1 MPSVHQRLAIQVYSC
16 IYFFAVNGE
25 SGRVVIVGGG
35 ILGTMHA
42 VLARRHGYAVTQ
54 LEREPAGR
62 GASVRNFGLV
72 WVSGRRAGAELT
84 LALRARALW
93 AEIAEGAPG
102 TGFRPAG
109 SLTIATGEAELA
121 VMREAAALP
130 DAKQREFELLSV
142 DEARSA
148 NPALRGEF
156 LGGLHCR
163 ADAIVEPRV
172 ALPALRASL
181 AGPSYEWLPGLEAV
195 EVAAHGVRDSRG
207 GWHRG
212 DLVVLCT
219 GANFTGV
226 AGPHLAASGALA
238 SASGGSGETGAEPR
252 GLRRVRLQML
262 QTLPFDGKLTTSL
275 ADGDSLRYYPAYDV
289 PSRAALPPQPP
300 VAAESRSQ
308 LLLVQRLDGSLT
320 IGDTHEYDEPFGFDV
335 DETAYDHLLARAT
348 ALLGVPLPR
357 VQRRW
362 AGVYSEVVGTP
373 ALYHRSDVAPGVVLV
388 TGPGGRGM
396 TCSPAIAEE
405 TFQ

>member
-1 MPSVHQRLAIQVYSC
+1 MSD
-16 IYFFAVNGE
+16 E

-42 VLARRHGYAVTQ
+42 VLARRRGYAVTQ
-54 LEREPAGR
+54 LEREPGGR

-72 WVSGRRAGAELT
+72 WVSGRRAGPELA
-84 LALRARALW
+84 LALRARELW
-93 AEIAEGAPG
+93 AEIADAAPG

-130 DAKQREFELLSV
+130 DAKQREFELLSADQV
-142 DEARSA
+142 RSV

-156 LGGLHCR
+156 LGGLHCQ

-172 ALPALRASL
+172 TLPALRASL
-181 AGPSYEWLPGLEAV
+181 AGPSYEWLPGREAV
-195 EVAAHGVRDSRG
+195 ELAPHGVRDQDG
-207 GWHRG
+207 TWHRG

-238 SASGGSGETGAEPR
+238 TAAAADGGGGAVGGGNGAEPR

-262 QTLPFDGKLTTSL
+262 QTLPFDQTLTTSV

-289 PSRAALPPQPP
+289 PSRLTLPPQAA
-300 VAAESRSQ
+300 VAAASRSQ

-362 AGVYSEVVGTP
+362 AGVYSEVVGAP
-373 ALYHRSDVAPGVVLV
+373 ALYLRSDVAPGVVLV

>member
-1 MPSVHQRLAIQVYSC
+1 MS
-16 IYFFAVNGE
+16 GE

-72 WVSGRRAGAELT
+72 WVSGRRAGPE
-84 LALRARALW
+84 LALAARARELW
-93 AEIAEGAPG
+93 AEIAAAAPG

-130 DAKQREFELLSV
+130 DAKQREFELLGA
-142 DEARSA
+142 DEVRAV

-195 EVAAHGVRDSRG
+195 ELAPHGVRDSRG

-219 GANFTGV
+219 GANFTGL

-238 SASGGSGETGAEPR
+238 SAADFDGAEPR

-262 QTLPFDGKLTTSL
+262 QTLPFDGTLTTAL

-289 PSRAALPPQPP
+289 PSRAALPPQAP
-300 VAAESRSQ
+300 VAAASRSQ

-348 ALLGVPLPR
+348 ALLGVELPR

-373 ALYHRSDVAPGVVLV
+373 ALYHRSEVAPGVVLV

-405 TFQ
+405 TFL

>member
-1 MPSVHQRLAIQVYSC
+1 
-16 IYFFAVNGE
+16 VNGE

-54 LEREPAGR
+54 LERESAGR

-72 WVSGRRAGAELT
+72 WVSGRRAGPELA
-84 LALRARALW
+84 LALRARELW

-109 SLTIATGEAELA
+109 SLTIASGEAELA

-130 DAKQREFELLSV
+130 DAKQREFELLGP
-142 DEARSA
+142 DEARSV

-181 AGPSYEWLPGLEAV
+181 AGPAYEWLPGLEAV
-195 EVAAHGVRDSRG
+195 EVAAHGVRDQQG
-207 GWHRG
+207 AWHRG

-219 GANFTGV
+219 GANFTGL
-226 AGPHLAASGALA
+226 AGPHLTASGALA
-238 SASGGSGETGAEPR
+238 NASAGSGEAAAMGDAAALAAAAAEPT

-289 PSRAALPPQPP
+289 PSRAALPPQAA
-300 VAAESRSQ
+300 VAAASRSQ

-373 ALYHRSDVAPGVVLV
+373 ALYHRSEVAPGVVLV

-405 TFQ
+405 TFL

>member
-1 MPSVHQRLAIQVYSC
+1 VS
-16 IYFFAVNGE
+16 GE

-72 WVSGRRAGAELT
+72 WVSGRRAGAELA
-84 LALRARALW
+84 LALRARELW
-93 AEIAEGAPG
+93 AEIAAGAPG
-102 TGFRPAG
+102 TGFRPSG
-109 SLTIATGEAELA
+109 SLTIATTETELA
-121 VMREAAALP
+121 LMREAAALP
-130 DAKQREFELLSV
+130 DAKQREFELLDPDQVRSV
-142 DEARSA
+142 

-163 ADAIVEPRV
+163 ADAAVEPRV
-172 ALPALRASL
+172 TLPALRAAL
-181 AGPSYEWLPGLEAV
+181 AGPSYDWRPGLEAV
-195 EVAAHGVRDSRG
+195 EVAAHGVRDQSG
-207 GWHRG
+207 DWHRG

-219 GANFTGV
+219 GANFTGL
-226 AGPHLAASGALA
+226 AGPHLIASGALA
-238 SASGGSGETGAEPR
+238 SAASVDSADGAAGAEPR

-262 QTLPFDGKLTTSL
+262 QTLPFAGTLTTSL

-289 PSRAALPPQPP
+289 PARAALPPQPP
-300 VAAESRSQ
+300 AAAASRAQ

-373 ALYHRSDVAPGVVLV
+373 ALYHRSEVAPGVVLV

>member
-1 MPSVHQRLAIQVYSC
+1 LYILLC
-16 IYFFAVNGE
+16 VNGE

-72 WVSGRRAGAELT
+72 WVSGRRAGPELA
-84 LALRARALW
+84 LALRARELW

-109 SLTIATGEAELA
+109 SLTIATSEGELA

-130 DAKQREFELLSV
+130 DAKQREFELLGA
-142 DEARSA
+142 DEVRAV

-156 LGGLHCR
+156 LGGLRCR
-163 ADAIVEPRV
+163 ADGIVEPRL

-195 EVAAHGVRDSRG
+195 EVAAHGVRDQQG
-207 GWHRG
+207 TWHRG
-212 DLVVLCT
+212 ELVVLCT
-219 GANFTGV
+219 GASFSGV

-238 SASGGSGETGAEPR
+238 SASAADGEAGAEPS

-262 QTLPFDGKLTTSL
+262 QTLPFDGKLTTAL

-289 PSRAALPPQPP
+289 PSRAALPPQAP
-300 VAAESRSQ
+300 VAAASRSQ

-348 ALLGVPLPR
+348 ALLGRPLPR